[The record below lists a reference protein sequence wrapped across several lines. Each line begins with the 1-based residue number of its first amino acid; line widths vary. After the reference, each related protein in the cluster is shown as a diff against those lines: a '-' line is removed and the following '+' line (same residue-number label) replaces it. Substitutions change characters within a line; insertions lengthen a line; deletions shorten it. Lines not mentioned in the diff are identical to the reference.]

1 MQRILNNPDNIVD
14 EMLAG
19 FVKCHSDI
27 VKHVVTSEDN
37 PRGVIA
43 AADAPRAGKVG
54 VVTGGGSGHKPAFIG
69 YVGKNMCD
77 AAAVGEICSSPT
89 ALAFLEAFRAA
100 NGGQGVACL
109 YGNYSGDN
117 MNVKMAVKMAAKEG
131 LEVKTVVANDDVASA
146 PKDQRDKRR
155 GVAGEI
161 FMWKC
166 GGAKAAQ
173 GASLDEV
180 IATAQKAID
189 NCRSVGIGLTPCT
202 LPAVGHPNFEI
213 KDGTMEVGIG
223 HHGEPGIEVCAL
235 ETAAQM
241 AQRMVDVVVPDY
253 PFQSGDEV
261 ACLVSGLGATPVME
275 LYVLYDE
282 IEKIL
287 AAKGIKVYRSYV
299 GNYFTS
305 LDMMGATLTLMKLD
319 DELKSLVDVEVYTM
333 GMKQGNLGQAAATQS
348 FAAGAVQAASSPA
361 AGAVAHAAGK
371 KASRETHGAVVK
383 NANGRDIL
391 LAMVKGIQDN
401 KQYLG
406 DVDGLIGDGDHGMN
420 MNKGFT
426 LYEEELGD
434 KATSLTD
441 GLYDLGNV
449 LFNKIGGSMGPI
461 YGTVLQAMSEKAEGQ
476 DAIDLTIFGEMLQAG
491 LEGLYGIVGARPGDK
506 TLVDTLYPAC
516 EAVKKAAAEG
526 RDFAAALDEMKAAA
540 EAGKDS
546 TVDLVAKFGRAS
558 RLGERSR
565 GVLDAGATSCCI
577 ILQAMADGM
586 KAVLE

>member
-27 VKHVVTSEDN
+27 VKHVITSEDN